1 MVGHDRLRSVT
12 NSIPLFEDP
21 QDDEPPV
28 GLPSN
33 PDRNLEELSITH
45 KPSLLPNVA
54 ESSALRKVAT
64 RLDKNPRTNLSE
76 DARKAAAA
84 LQVQPERAALL
95 ASEQPNGVSL
105 LSEVPVPGGNLYVME
120 GKAWTRM
127 LFPLYQPRIAA
138 LSLAVPPPRLL
149 NDYDDGPL
157 AQAHCEFSSPKEL
170 ADLVRETVTQTLAVP
185 KADYSDSIMQRGI
198 SDPLLV
204 ILVRITFA
212 DDSPSRVIPVVVDG
226 ISRLSSAAKTR
237 TGKNASGAADA
248 VVTDLLRDP
257 NSLRRSIRDEVVSY
271 NAAYRRGLTDEVVR
285 MGQSATVP
293 VRLVVGARNG
303 EDKEVSQ

>member
-1 MVGHDRLRSVT
+1 MTSNT
-12 NSIPLFEDP
+12 SFFEDP
-21 QDDEPPV
+21 QDDDPAV
-28 GLPSN
+28 RLPAT
-33 PDRNLEELSITH
+33 PDRDLDELSITH
-45 KPSLLPNVA
+45 KPSILPNVA
-54 ESSALRKVAT
+54 ESSALRKVAM
-64 RLDKNPRTNLSE
+64 RLDRNPRTNLNE

-95 ASEQPNGVSL
+95 ATEQQNGVSL
-105 LSEVPVPGGNLYVME
+105 LSEVPVPGGTLFVME

-138 LSLAVPPPRLL
+138 LSLAVPPPKLL

-170 ADLVRETVTQTLAVP
+170 ADLVRETVTQTLGVP

-204 ILVRITFA
+204 ILVRITFT
-212 DDSPSRVIPVVVDG
+212 DGSPSRVIPVVVDG

-237 TGKNASGAADA
+237 TGKNASGAADEMVA
-248 VVTDLLRDP
+248 DLLRDP
-257 NSLRRSIRDEVVSY
+257 NSLRRSIRDEVTSY

-285 MGQSATVP
+285 IGQSATVP

-303 EDKEVSQ
+303 DDKEVSQ

>member
-1 MVGHDRLRSVT
+1 MT
-12 NSIPLFEDP
+12 NSTAFFEDP
-21 QDDEPPV
+21 QDDGPAI
-28 GLPSN
+28 GLPST
-33 PDRNLEELSITH
+33 PDRDLDGLSITH
-45 KPSLLPNVA
+45 KPSILPNVA

-64 RLDKNPRTNLSE
+64 RLDKNPRTNLNE
-76 DARKAAAA
+76 NARKVAAA

-95 ASEQPNGVSL
+95 ASEQSNGVSL

-138 LSLAVPPPRLL
+138 LSLAVPPPKLL
-149 NDYDDGPL
+149 NDYDGSEAL

-170 ADLVRETVTQTLAVP
+170 ADLVRETVTQTLGVP

-204 ILVRITFA
+204 ILVRVTFT
-212 DDSPSRVIPVVVDG
+212 DGSPSRVIPVVVDG

-237 TGKNASGAADA
+237 TGKNAPGAADA
-248 VVTDLLRDP
+248 VVADLLRDP
-257 NSLRRSIRDEVVSY
+257 SSLRRAIRDEVVSY

-285 MGQSATVP
+285 IGQSATVP
-293 VRLVVGARNG
+293 IRLVVGARNG
-303 EDKEVSQ
+303 DDKEISQ